1 MLKSEQNWA
10 SYGISAVVFLLL
22 EILDQ
27 MLGDSDK
34 MLGIWKNK
42 SLENSEQKFGGN
54 LPQLST
60 GGISRLKFVPDTHKY
75 LKEPVKNF

>member
-1 MLKSEQNWA
+1 MLFWP
-10 SYGISAVVFLLL
+10 FFCF

-27 MLGDSDK
+27 MLEDLYK

-42 SLENSEQKFGGN
+42 SSENLEKKFGGN

-60 GGISRLKFVPDTHKY
+60 GGISRLKLVPDTHKY
-75 LKEPVKNF
+75 LRNL

>member
-1 MLKSEQNWA
+1 MA
-10 SYGISAVVFLLL
+10 FPPFFCL

-27 MLGDSDK
+27 MLGDLDK

-42 SLENSEQKFGGN
+42 SSENLEQKFGGN

-60 GGISRLKFVPDTHKY
+60 GVISRLKIVPDNHKY
-75 LKEPVKNF
+75 LRNL